1 MEKILRPKDVSEML
15 GVSIMTLQVWD
26 NKGKLKAH
34 RDKNN
39 WRYYKKDDILE
50 FVRKNKKYETFESV
64 KNHKKFK
71 ELSKKIV
78 LHKEDFEKFTKFD
91 YEYIC
96 KSINDGKTDYDE
108 IITKDFYADL
118 FFSIYDLDDI
128 NLVKSI
134 IEKTF
139 MDNIELFIKNYEIT
153 THMTNLLNDTIFFIG
168 LFDIHPE
175 EIDKFAD
182 YLWKSLFYNNN
193 LEYDRVYELIYNEKP
208 DFHEEILTRVKKSY
222 KRIKISRQI
231 KGAFDEL
238 NDYLEMP
245 FYVKKWLFIDVLFY

>member
-15 GVSIMTLQVWD
+15 GVSVMTLQVWD
-26 NKGKLKAH
+26 NKGKLKAN

-39 WRYYKKDDILE
+39 WRYYKKDEILE
-50 FVRKNKKYETFESV
+50 FVRENKKYETFESV

-78 LHKEDFEKFTKFD
+78 LHKEDFEKFNKFD

-96 KSINDGKTDYDE
+96 KSINGGKDDYDE
-108 IITKDFYADL
+108 IITKDFYSDL

-128 NLVKSI
+128 NLVKSV

-153 THMTNLLNDTIFFIG
+153 TNMTRLLNDTIFFIG

-175 EIDKFAD
+175 EIDEFAD

-193 LEYDRVYELIYNEKP
+193 LQYDRVYELIYNEKP

-222 KRIKISRQI
+222 KRIKTSRKI

-238 NDYLEMP
+238 NEYLEMP
-245 FYVKKWLFIDVLFY
+245 FYTNKWLFIDVLFY